1 MSQTPEDHNR
11 LEDLAA
17 QVMSRSTIL
26 TSEQVAGFRV
36 AMARMEGKLDA
47 ALALKAEVVELREEN
62 QGLALK
68 VNRLEAHMG
77 VLMWVG
83 GVAGIV
89 LAGGIGTLFTFFLN
103 RAAS

>member
-1 MSQTPEDHNR
+1 MSLADDQR

-17 QVMSRSTIL
+17 QVMARGTIL

-36 AMARMEGKLDA
+36 SIARMEGKLDA
-47 ALALKAEVVELREEN
+47 ALALKAEVEEMRDEM
-62 QGLALK
+62 QEMALK

-77 VLMWVG
+77 VLIWVS
-83 GVAGIV
+83 GVAGML

-103 RAAS
+103 RSVA